1 MRSALLCASSEEGLF
16 LFVVSKRLRA
26 FRNYFFTGGGRNEK
40 RQLPR
45 WFPAETVARRKGL
58 ASLSRENPLSHR
70 CAMPAPPK
78 GGALFVLTGR
88 WQKAPPSGELDA
100 TSGSGLRG
108 FSCEKQPERFSPQV
122 PPKARCGCWEPQPGQ
137 RGSHF
142 KSFHAN
148 GAAARL
154 CGSPGGCFGI
164 QTLTRG
170 LRSRCTDPRSS
181 WRKRPS

>member
-1 MRSALLCASSEEGLF
+1 MRSALLCASSAEGLF

-45 WFPAETVARRKGL
+45 WFPTETVARQKSL

-108 FSCEKQPERFSPQV
+108 FSHEKQPERFSPRV
-122 PPKARCGCWEPQPGQ
+122 PPKARCGCWVPQPDS
-137 RGSHF
+137 GSHF
-142 KSFHAN
+142 KSSHAK

-164 QTLTRG
+164 
-170 LRSRCTDPRSS
+170 
-181 WRKRPS
+181 